1 MTTSARRIAIIG
13 TGRIGRAWAIVFARA
28 GFQVNLYDAEPAMRE
43 GAVPA
48 IRDSLADLAS
58 FGLIDETPDTIAAR
72 VTCYPQLADA
82 VRDVVLVQENIA
94 ERVDVKRA
102 MFAELDHLTHADTLL
117 ASSTSGLPA
126 STFTQGLAG
135 RARCFVAH
143 PVNPPS
149 LVPLVEL
156 CGAPWTAPDV
166 LARARA
172 LYEEAGQK
180 PVTVEGEISGF
191 LLNRLQGA
199 LLDEA
204 LSLYEQGYASAADL
218 DTVMRDGLGLR
229 WAFMG
234 PFETIDLNAPGGV
247 ADYAQRYAGTYRT
260 IASERMPFDWSPD
273 TLAKLEAD
281 RAALLPRTDIET
293 RSRWRDRR
301 LMALLAHRRRDA
313 RDADGSDRTEAAEAP
328 ADANTTKTADTAE
341 AAQTTKTAKT
351 AKSAK
356 AADN

>member
-1 MTTSARRIAIIG
+1 MTTSAPRIAIIG

-28 GFQVNLYDAEPAMRE
+28 GFPVNLYDAEPVMLE
-43 GAVPA
+43 GALPS

-58 FGLIDETPDTIAAR
+58 FGLIDEAPDLIAR
-72 VTCYPQLADA
+72 RITVCPHLADA
-82 VRDVVLVQENIA
+82 VRDVALVQENIA

-102 MFAELDHLTHADTLL
+102 LFAELDLLTRADTLL

-126 STFTQGLAG
+126 STFTQSLAG
-135 RARCFVAH
+135 RARCLVAH

-156 CGAPWTAPDV
+156 CGAPWTSPDTV
-166 LARARA
+166 ARARA
-172 LYEEAGQK
+172 LYEQAGQK

-247 ADYAQRYAGTYRT
+247 SDYAQRYGGTYRT

-273 TLAKLEAD
+273 TIARLEAD
-281 RAALLPRTDIET
+281 RAASLPRTDIEA

-313 RDADGSDRTEAAEAP
+313 GDASDASDAGDKPHAGGTEHT
-328 ADANTTKTADTAE
+328 NGTRTTKKL
-341 AAQTTKTAKT
+341 KTQQA
-351 AKSAK
+351 
-356 AADN
+356 

>member
-28 GFQVNLYDAEPAMRE
+28 GFDVNLHDADPAMLA
-43 GAVPA
+43 GALPS
-48 IRDSLADLAS
+48 IRDSLADFAG
-58 FGLIDETPDTIAAR
+58 FGLLDETVDAIAQR
-72 VTCYPQLADA
+72 IKPCPQLADA
-82 VRDVVLVQENIA
+82 VRDVALVQENIA
-94 ERVDVKRA
+94 EIVDAKRA
-102 MFAELDHLTHADTLL
+102 MYAELDRLTHADTLL

-156 CGAPWTAPDV
+156 CGAPWTSADT

-180 PVTVEGEISGF
+180 PVSVEGEISGF

-204 LSLYEQGYASAADL
+204 FSLYEQGYASAADL

-247 ADYAQRYAGTYRT
+247 SDYAQRYGGTYRT
-260 IASERMPFDWSPD
+260 IAGERVPFDWSPD
-273 TLAKLEAD
+273 TIARLDAERTAV
-281 RAALLPRTDIET
+281 LPRADIET

-313 RDADGSDRTEAAEAP
+313 
-328 ADANTTKTADTAE
+328 
-341 AAQTTKTAKT
+341 
-351 AKSAK
+351 KS
-356 AADN
+356 

>member
-1 MTTSARRIAIIG
+1 MTNSKRPAQPDGSTGPIAIIG

-28 GFQVNLYDAEPAMRE
+28 GFTVKLHDADHAMLDN
-43 GAVPA
+43 AIPA
-48 IRDSLADLAS
+48 IRDSLADLAR
-58 FGLIDETPDTIAAR
+58 FKLVDDPPDTIAAR
-72 VTCYPQLADA
+72 IAPCATLADA
-82 VRDVVLVQENIA
+82 VHDAELVQENIP
-94 ERVDVKRA
+94 ELVDVKRE
-102 MFAELDHLTHADTLL
+102 MFAELDRLTRPDALL
-117 ASSTSGLPA
+117 ASSTSALPA
-126 STFTQGLAG
+126 STFTATLAG

-156 CGAPWTAPDV
+156 CGAPWTSADT

-172 LYEEAGQK
+172 LYEAVGQK
-180 PVTVEGEISGF
+180 PVFVEGEIAGF

-247 ADYAQRYAGTYRT
+247 ADYARRYSGLYKGLAN
-260 IASERMPFDWSPD
+260 ERMPFDWSPD
-273 TLAKLEAD
+273 TIAKLEAE
-281 RAALLPRTDIET
+281 RNARLPRSAIET

-301 LMALLAHRRRDA
+301 LMALLAHRRNDIDDEER
-313 RDADGSDRTEAAEAP
+313 
-328 ADANTTKTADTAE
+328 
-341 AAQTTKTAKT
+341 
-351 AKSAK
+351 
-356 AADN
+356 